1 MKLMAVCR
9 SPQNDRRPVKYGD
22 HQKRQ
27 FVVECLQKSQ
37 TMLQRRLLIP
47 EAVPGQ
53 SQKALIDNY
62 EYVIRRGAKRSERA
76 TDQGCML
83 SAAKAAWNAVKE
95 NPAVTK
101 DKVSLMFVFAQFE
114 FASHYSETLE
124 VLKIARDEGIVLG
137 VISNHL
143 GFWFHE
149 ECAAPCGLRDLVAPE
164 LLLVSS
170 EVGCSKPGNRIFELF
185 LERLT
190 AADCIFV
197 DDKDFQASLVLC
209 VLGVSSEVENV
220 TAARALGFQGL
231 CFNAKTAA
239 PGALAEVWVLVPLQM
254 VRLERLGNSLVMERI
269 REANTHR
276 CPAFHAL
283 TILSPH
289 VILISVVQYPHFI
302 SYASGLVQAA
312 EMEIRFA
319 VAAIVLSLLHE
330 SVCEEHIVQLPL
342 GGRLGLSTRGA
353 SSFRV
358 RFLYDGADPRETWE
372 VQPEEAD
379 APFSLRIHSDE
390 KGIDSP
396 GLGSIAV
403 SSEGKLRL
411 RGPSGDVITESLP
424 LGQLSCAAV
433 GGRPQGGQ
441 QIAELPAASAGACC
455 QICRARSNCTDW
467 AFDGTNCILV
477 KDASG
482 WEAASGTTWGRSPGL
497 LAFNSTSA
505 SVFGGGAGPKVAT
518 SLQRS
523 GATGRVANRET
534 FVPYYYTA
542 DGYAAL
548 GHTAASRFDRLLVRY
563 QATGDYLVWSFSG
576 DFQIYLMPAPSLLE
590 GSRHYLSLIG
600 RPPVPPMHAFGFL
613 ASRWG
618 WEDGAYVEET
628 LKSFRAGGFPLDSII
643 VDFEWFANTSDYDF
657 SPEGQPWY
665 NDFGWNPELFPSPTR
680 QLEKYRSDFHVRV
693 AGIRKP
699 RLGNQELLQKMRE
712 NRWILPEGGPETYA
726 HGRWLLFSN
735 PDLRSW
741 YKTQLRHYLQA
752 GIAYW
757 WNDEGEN
764 SYYTY
769 HEWNAAEKDIL
780 EETQPGQ
787 RFFSLNRAFTPGLAR
802 LGAGVWTGDI
812 DSSWQDLVRTP
823 GMVLNWGLAGAPYVA
838 CDIGGFTGEP
848 TPELLVRWYQV
859 GVFMPIMRVHS
870 AIWVK
875 PHWPWL
881 FGDRAAEVMREALH
895 LRYRLIPYHYSLA
908 HRLYSVGIL
917 WIRPLAAVFPKDPK
931 VANLTSQWMDGE
943 ILVSPILNEASKS
956 EVYLPEGQWHPF
968 NRAGEI
974 ITGPRSAVEEVVP
987 LDNIPAY
994 VRLGTVIPLAP
1005 QVQSTDDLPGGP
1017 LEVQVY
1023 AGADGNFTLVEEQ
1036 PPWQAFETQTSLRQ
1050 LGVL

>member
-1 MKLMAVCR
+1 MPYDPSSAHKSRTMLG
-9 SPQNDRRPVKYGD
+9 SPQAD
-22 HQKRQ
+22 
-27 FVVECLQKSQ
+27 
-37 TMLQRRLLIP
+37 
-47 EAVPGQ
+47 A
-53 SQKALIDNY
+53 
-62 EYVIRRGAKRSERA
+62 
-76 TDQGCML
+76 
-83 SAAKAAWNAVKE
+83 
-95 NPAVTK
+95 
-101 DKVSLMFVFAQFE
+101 VFASEMVLQAHGIWGTMASNKEKARPGDWNCPTCNDLQF
-114 FASHYSETLE
+114 ARNSSCRRCGGPKPTLQNMGP
-124 VLKIARDEGIVLG
+124 A
-137 VISNHL
+137 
-143 GFWFHE
+143 
-149 ECAAPCGLRDLVAPE
+149 
-164 LLLVSS
+164 
-170 EVGCSKPGNRIFELF
+170 
-185 LERLT
+185 
-190 AADCIFV
+190 
-197 DDKDFQASLVLC
+197 
-209 VLGVSSEVENV
+209 
-220 TAARALGFQGL
+220 ALGFYPCGGVGSGTSPNGQ
-231 CFNAKTAA
+231 A
-239 PGALAEVWVLVPLQM
+239 GAGELAVVQ
-254 VRLERLGNSLVMERI
+254 
-269 REANTHR
+269 H
-276 CPAFHAL
+276 
-283 TILSPH
+283 PH
-289 VILISVVQYPHFI
+289 LISI
-302 SYASGLVQAA
+302 LCTRGIVQAA
-312 EMEIRFA
+312 EMVIRFA
-319 VAAIVLSLLHE
+319 VTAIVLSLLHE
-330 SVCEEHIVQLPL
+330 SVCDEHIVQLPL
-342 GGRLGLSTRGA
+342 GGRLGLSTRGT

-358 RFLYDGADPRETWE
+358 RFLYDGADPQETWE

-379 APFSLRIHSDE
+379 ASFSLRVLSE
-390 KGIDSP
+390 ETGIDAP
-396 GLGSIAV
+396 GLGSITV

-411 RGPSGDVITESLP
+411 RSPSGVMITESLP

-433 GGRPQGGQ
+433 DGRPQGGQ
-441 QIAELPAASAGACC
+441 QIAELPAANAGACC
-455 QICRARSNCTDW
+455 HVCHARSNCTDW
-467 AFDGTNCILV
+467 AFDGTKCILV

-482 WEAASGTTWGRSPGL
+482 WEAASGTTWGRCPGL
-497 LAFNSTSA
+497 LAFNSSSA

-518 SLQRS
+518 SLQHS
-523 GATGRVANRET
+523 GATGQVANRET

-548 GHTAASRFDRLLVRY
+548 GHTAATRFDRLLVRY
-563 QATGDYLVWSFSG
+563 QVTGDYLSWFFSG

-657 SPEGQPWY
+657 SQEGQPWY
-665 NDFGWNPELFPSPTR
+665 DDFGWNPELFPSPAR

-780 EETQPGQ
+780 EETKPGQ

-812 DSSWQDLVRTP
+812 DSSWQDLARTP

-908 HRLYSVGIL
+908 HRLYSLGIL
-917 WIRPLAAVFPKDPK
+917 WIRPLAAVFPEDPK
-931 VANLTSQWMDGE
+931 VANITFQWMDGE

-974 ITGPRSAVEEVVP
+974 ITGPRSAVQEVP

-1023 AGADGNFTLVEEQ
+1023 AGADGNFTLVEDDG
-1036 PPWQAFETQTSLRQ
+1036 ETSSYKTGSLRKTTFVWNDAEKQ
-1050 LGVL
+1050 LTWSTAGANTQARYFSSIRCTLFAGGSVVQGEAMELRHGSGMLRMAPRRLRAPKLLQVRTEKSVSALGFDD